1 MPKKQFQTLT
11 VPISLGELTDKI
23 TILEIK
29 CARITDPDRLHNV
42 EHEYRLLSD
51 LWGSS
56 VPDDQELSD
65 LRAALQAINQTLWQV
80 EDDLRDHER
89 RGDFGPGFVDLARAV
104 YRNNDRRAAI
114 KREIN
119 QRFNSDL
126 VEEKS
131 YTT

>member
-1 MPKKQFQTLT
+1 
-11 VPISLGELTDKI
+11 
-23 TILEIK
+23 
-29 CARITDPDRLHNV
+29 
-42 EHEYRLLSD
+42 
-51 LWGSS
+51 LWASA
-56 VPDDQELSD
+56 VPDDQDLSD
-65 LRAALQAINQTLWQV
+65 LRAALQAINETLWQV